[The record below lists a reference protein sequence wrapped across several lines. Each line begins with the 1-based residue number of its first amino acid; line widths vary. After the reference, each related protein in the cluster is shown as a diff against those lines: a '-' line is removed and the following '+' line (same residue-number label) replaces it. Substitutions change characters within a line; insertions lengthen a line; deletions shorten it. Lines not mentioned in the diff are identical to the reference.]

1 MAQIPAS
8 LIRNLSF
15 PFDTIGKPV
24 EAVGQCE
31 ELVSAAR
38 LVRVLVGY
46 PPKRFGDARRY
57 ATLDQANPS
66 TAPPPWLHSH
76 TAGEI
81 PAGISGDAPWAV
93 PYHPRWRR

>member
-46 PPKRFGDARRY
+46 PPERFGDAPQIRDLRFRRI
-57 ATLDQANPS
+57 LVHRS
-66 TAPPPWLHSH
+66 TALC
-76 TAGEI
+76 
-81 PAGISGDAPWAV
+81 
-93 PYHPRWRR
+93 